1 LKTVLIQNEQSYKH
15 NSYLKESKYMNKRII
30 NFITTLLMCCFSS
43 LVNAEPSPFG
53 VTIKK
58 TTEEELKQK
67 YSSLNYIGI
76 NNYSGGK
83 MYEVNPSQVEFDGVK
98 SLRFIF
104 SIDDKVLAVVADIEK
119 NKHYKLFDMLSSK
132 YKLIFNDEPFV
143 GDKAA
148 AFIDDNTKIYLATPH
163 LGFYLQLRYI
173 HKDLNTII
181 GQKSAEEKKQK
192 KDQELGKL

>member
-1 LKTVLIQNEQSYKH
+1 
-15 NSYLKESKYMNKRII
+15 
-30 NFITTLLMCCFSS
+30 MCGYSAS
-43 LVNAEPSPFG
+43 GNTEPSPFG

-76 NNYSGGK
+76 NKYSGGK

-98 SLRFIF
+98 SLTFIF

-119 NKHYKLFDMLSSK
+119 NKHYKIFDMLSSK
-132 YKLIFNDEPFV
+132 YKLIFKDDAFV

-148 AFIDDNTKIYLATPH
+148 VFIDDNTKIDLVNPH
-163 LGFYLQLRYI
+163 LGFNLQLRYT
-173 HKDLNTII
+173 HKDLITII
-181 GQKSAEEKKQK
+181 GQKSSEEKKQK